1 MNIQNI
7 QSISQNVDKTY
18 GMLNELGSNGLELL
32 DLAFPNHDGV
42 QDEKAAG
49 ELMYLRQSV
58 NSLKNACELAINEL
72 NDAIQDSLEYE
83 IIKTG
88 YRYIDNEDGTYDVCY
103 DHAQDSYFSE
113 INKHHAARVRDDE
126 NTYYIIGE
134 GDSCEGVYPKK
145 DWTFADALKNQCI
158 EGQQLQS
165 IDTHVENYKNN
176 HGHKTKKPP
185 LPHSVGR
192 LLLIGCRRFRA
203 TFL

>member
-1 MNIQNI
+1 MQLAMKWLLSMTKGKQKLTMTLSLGMASKSWNITTVKIIQIIATFKLTDMNIQNI
-7 QSISQNVDKTY
+7 EQNVCKVY
-18 GMLNELGSNGLELL
+18 EMLNKLGSNGLELL

-113 INKHHAARVRDDE
+113 INKHHVARVRDDE
-126 NTYYIIGE
+126 STYYIIGE
-134 GDSCEGVYPKK
+134 SDSCEG
-145 DWTFADALKNQCI
+145 
-158 EGQQLQS
+158 
-165 IDTHVENYKNN
+165 
-176 HGHKTKKPP
+176 
-185 LPHSVGR
+185 
-192 LLLIGCRRFRA
+192 
-203 TFL
+203 

>member
-1 MNIQNI
+1 
-7 QSISQNVDKTY
+7 
-18 GMLNELGSNGLELL
+18 
-32 DLAFPNHDGV
+32 
-42 QDEKAAG
+42 
-49 ELMYLRQSV
+49 MYLRQSV

-145 DWTFADALKNQCI
+145 DWTFADSLKNQCI
-158 EGQQLQS
+158 EGQ
-165 IDTHVENYKNN
+165 
-176 HGHKTKKPP
+176 
-185 LPHSVGR
+185 
-192 LLLIGCRRFRA
+192 
-203 TFL
+203 

>member
-1 MNIQNI
+1 MNIQDIQNI
-7 QSISQNVDKTY
+7 EQNVSKAY
-18 GMLNELGSNGLELL
+18 GMLNKLGSNGLELL

-145 DWTFADALKNQCI
+145 DWTFADSLKNQCI
-158 EGQQLQS
+158 EGQ
-165 IDTHVENYKNN
+165 
-176 HGHKTKKPP
+176 
-185 LPHSVGR
+185 
-192 LLLIGCRRFRA
+192 
-203 TFL
+203 

>member
-1 MNIQNI
+1 MNIQDIQNI
-7 QSISQNVDKTY
+7 EQNVSKAY
-18 GMLNELGSNGLELL
+18 GMLNKLGSNGLELL
-32 DLAFPNHDGV
+32 DLAYPNHDGV

-58 NSLKNACELAINEL
+58 NSLKNACELAINKL

-113 INKHHAARVRDDE
+113 INKHHVARVRDDE
-126 NTYYIIGE
+126 NTYYIIGAS
-134 GDSCEGVYPKK
+134 DSCEGEYPKK

-158 EGQQLQS
+158 EG
-165 IDTHVENYKNN
+165 
-176 HGHKTKKPP
+176 
-185 LPHSVGR
+185 
-192 LLLIGCRRFRA
+192 
-203 TFL
+203 